1 MRRLKM
7 ENARQIGYDP
17 DGAQIVND
25 SVLNIFS
32 KIKNSKLVKWFK
44 NMVKFAKRE
53 GSKRPLWKWVLG
65 LITCA
70 ILAWVSGFKKY
81 WINRFFIST
90 LFSLW
95 NALINSTFGFLI
107 KGFRDNQKIKQ

>member
-7 ENARQIGYDP
+7 EKARQIGYDP

-25 SVLNIFS
+25 SVASIFS
-32 KIKNSKLVKWFK
+32 KIKNSRFSKWCK
-44 NMVKFAKRE
+44 QVIKFAKRE
-53 GSKRPLWKWVLG
+53 GSKRPLWKVVLG
-65 LITCA
+65 FITCA
-70 ILAWVSGFKKY
+70 ILAWISGFKKY
-81 WINRFFIST
+81 WIHKFFIST

-107 KGFRDNQKIKQ
+107 KGYRDNQKIK